1 MRHAI
6 TLTAGHFKPGESGE
20 EKDPNNMQARGV
32 SKRGSTNRSNKSALR
47 DKLVMEHLPLVK
59 AIAIR
64 LYESLPVHAD
74 LDDLI
79 HAGMLG
85 LIDGAEKF
93 DERKHILFKSYAKH
107 RIKGAMLDSLRQL
120 DWASR
125 DLRRRHKQLEAITHE
140 LAALSAD
147 APNDE
152 AIAGRMGVDVE
163 RWRQI
168 AIELRMVGLLS
179 SSSRPADDE
188 NQTNPEFAAS
198 EDTQPDTMYIRHELS
213 TVLNQAMQA
222 LPVRYQKIVSL
233 YYSGEKTMREIG
245 EILGINESRV
255 SQIHKT
261 ALEKMAAVLQ
271 SAGIHSSE
279 ALV

>member
-1 MRHAI
+1 MPATR
-6 TLTAGHFKPGESGE
+6 
-20 EKDPNNMQARGV
+20 V
-32 SKRGSTNRSNKSALR
+32 SKKERSSKSSKSAQR
-47 DKLVMEHLPLVK
+47 DQLVMEHLPLVK

-140 LAALSAD
+140 LAALSND

-152 AIAGRMGVDVE
+152 AIAGKMGVDVG

-188 NQTNPEFAAS
+188 NQTTPEFAAS
-198 EDTQPDTMYIRHELS
+198 EDMQPDTMYGQHELKV
-213 TVLNQAMQA
+213 VLSQAMQS
-222 LPVRYQKIVSL
+222 LPERYQKIVSL
-233 YYSGEKTMREIG
+233 YYSGEMTMREIG
-245 EILGINESRV
+245 EQLGINESRV

-261 ALEKMAAVLQ
+261 ALEKMAAMLQ
-271 SAGIHSSE
+271 SVGIHSSE

>member
-1 MRHAI
+1 
-6 TLTAGHFKPGESGE
+6 LPDDFPSGDSGE
-20 EKDPNNMQARGV
+20 EEEFKSMQALRV
-32 SKRGSTNRSNKSALR
+32 SRHERNKRSARNAMR

-140 LAALSAD
+140 LAALSSE

-152 AIAGRMGVDVE
+152 AIAGKMGVDVD

-179 SSSRPADDE
+179 SSSRPTDDD

-198 EDTQPDTMYIRHELS
+198 EETQPDMMYVRNELS
-213 TVLNQAMQA
+213 TVLNQAMQC
-222 LPVRYQKIVSL
+222 LPERYQTIVSL
-233 YYSGEKTMREIG
+233 YYSSEMTMREIG
-245 EILGINESRV
+245 EMLGINESRV

>member
-1 MRHAI
+1 M
-6 TLTAGHFKPGESGE
+6 
-20 EKDPNNMQARGV
+20 DARGV
-32 SKRGSTNRSNKSALR
+32 SKNGSLKNSLPKKQPIKRSAKSARR

-79 HAGMLG
+79 HAGMIG

-93 DERKHILFKSYAKH
+93 DERKHIMFKSYAKH

-140 LAALSAD
+140 LAALQSD

-152 AIAGRMGVDVE
+152 VIAGKMGVDVE
-163 RWRQI
+163 RWRLI
-168 AIELRMVGLLS
+168 AVELRMVGLLS
-179 SSSRPADDE
+179 SSSRPSDE
-188 NQTNPEFAAS
+188 DNQTNPEFAAS
-198 EDTQPDTMYIRHELS
+198 QDTQPDAMYFRRELS
-213 TVLNQAMQA
+213 TVLTQAMQA
-222 LPVRYQKIVSL
+222 LPARYQRIVSL
-233 YYSGEKTMREIG
+233 YYSSEMTMREIG
-245 EILGINESRV
+245 EMLGINESRV

>member
-1 MRHAI
+1 MR
-6 TLTAGHFKPGESGE
+6 
-20 EKDPNNMQARGV
+20 ARSV
-32 SKRGSTNRSNKSALR
+32 SKSDCAKNNRPNRVNKTALR
-47 DKLVMEHLPLVK
+47 DKLIMEHLPLVK

-85 LIDGAEKF
+85 LIDAAEKF

-107 RIKGAMLDSLRQL
+107 RVKGAMLDSLRQL

-125 DLRRRHKQLEAITHE
+125 DLRRRHKQLEAITQE
-140 LAALSAD
+140 LSAVASE

-152 AIAGRMGVDVE
+152 TIAGRMGVDVE

-188 NQTNPEFAAS
+188 NQTTPEFAANA
-198 EDTQPDTMYIRHELS
+198 DTQPDAMYGRHELR
-213 TVLNQAMQA
+213 TVLKQAMQG
-222 LPVRYQKIVSL
+222 LPERYQKIVLL
-233 YYSGEKTMREIG
+233 YYSNEMTMREIG
-245 EILGINESRV
+245 QMLGINESRV

-261 ALEKMAAVLQ
+261 ALEKMAVVLQ

>member
-1 MRHAI
+1 MH
-6 TLTAGHFKPGESGE
+6 
-20 EKDPNNMQARGV
+20 ARGV
-32 SKRGSTNRSNKSALR
+32 SKNGLSQKGLSSKERSKRSTKAAMR
-47 DKLVMEHLPLVK
+47 DKLVIDHLPLVK

-93 DERKHILFKSYAKH
+93 DDRKHILFKSYAKH

-140 LAALSAD
+140 LAALQSE

-152 AIAGRMGVDVE
+152 AIAGRMGVDVD

-179 SSSRPADDE
+179 SSSRPTDDE

-198 EDTQPDTMYIRHELS
+198 EDTQPDAIYIRRELS
-213 TVLNQAMQA
+213 TVLQQAMQA
-222 LPVRYQKIVSL
+222 LPERYQRIVSL
-233 YYSGEKTMREIG
+233 YYSNEMTMREIG
-245 EILGINESRV
+245 EMLGINESRV

-261 ALEKMAAVLQ
+261 ALEKMAVVLQ

>member
-1 MRHAI
+1 MCATRVPASKSS
-6 TLTAGHFKPGESGE
+6 A
-20 EKDPNNMQARGV
+20 
-32 SKRGSTNRSNKSALR
+32 SKRDANKRSARSAAR

-85 LIDGAEKF
+85 LIDGASKF

-140 LAALSAD
+140 LAAVQAET
-147 APNDE
+147 PNDE
-152 AIAGRMGVDVE
+152 AIAGKMGVDVE

-198 EDTQPDTMYIRHELS
+198 EDTQPDTMYCRHELS
-213 TVLNQAMQA
+213 SVLHQAMQA
-222 LPVRYQKIVSL
+222 LPERYRKIVSL
-233 YYSGEKTMREIG
+233 YYTGEKTMREIG
-245 EILGINESRV
+245 EMLGINESRV

>member
-1 MRHAI
+1 
-6 TLTAGHFKPGESGE
+6 
-20 EKDPNNMQARGV
+20 MQAQGV
-32 SKRGSTNRSNKSALR
+32 PANGVPANGVGKKIRSKRSNKAVLR
-47 DKLVMEHLPLVK
+47 DQLVMEHLPLVK

-85 LIDGAEKF
+85 LIDGAGKF

-125 DLRRRHKQLEAITHE
+125 DLRRRHKQLETITHE
-140 LAALSAD
+140 LAALSAE

-152 AIAGRMGVDVE
+152 AIAVKMGVDVD

-198 EDTQPDTMYIRHELS
+198 EDTQPDAMYGRHEL
-213 TVLNQAMQA
+213 TAVLNQAIQS
-222 LPVRYQKIVSL
+222 LPERYQKIVSL
-233 YYSGEKTMREIG
+233 YYSNEMTMREIG
-245 EILGINESRV
+245 QMLGINESRV

-261 ALEKMAAVLQ
+261 ALEKMAVVLQ
-271 SAGIHSSE
+271 EAGIHSSE

>member
-1 MRHAI
+1 
-6 TLTAGHFKPGESGE
+6 
-20 EKDPNNMQARGV
+20 MQARGV
-32 SKRGSTNRSNKSALR
+32 SKSGETTSGSLKRQASKRSAKSIRR

-93 DERKHILFKSYAKH
+93 DECKHILFKSYAKH

-140 LAALSAD
+140 LAALQSD

-152 AIAGRMGVDVE
+152 VIAGKMGVDVD

-179 SSSRPADDE
+179 SSTRPAEDD
-188 NQTNPEFAAS
+188 NQTNPE
-198 EDTQPDTMYIRHELS
+198 
-213 TVLNQAMQA
+213 
-222 LPVRYQKIVSL
+222 
-233 YYSGEKTMREIG
+233 
-245 EILGINESRV
+245 
-255 SQIHKT
+255 
-261 ALEKMAAVLQ
+261 
-271 SAGIHSSE
+271 
-279 ALV
+279 

>member
-1 MRHAI
+1 
-6 TLTAGHFKPGESGE
+6 
-20 EKDPNNMQARGV
+20 MQARGV
-32 SKRGSTNRSNKSALR
+32 PKRVLKKERTRRPSRAELR
-47 DKLVMEHLPLVK
+47 DQLVMEHLPLVK

-152 AIAGRMGVDVE
+152 AIAGKMGVDVE

-179 SSSRPADDE
+179 SSSRAADDD
-188 NQTNPEFAAS
+188 NQTTPEFAAS
-198 EDTQPDTMYIRHELS
+198 EDTQPDTMYGRHEMS
-213 TVLNQAMQA
+213 TVLHEAMRT
-222 LPVRYQKIVSL
+222 LPERYQKIVSL
-233 YYSGEKTMREIG
+233 YYSNEMTMREIG
-245 EILGINESRV
+245 NIGYQRKPRLPD
-255 SQIHKT
+255 SQDG
-261 ALEKMAAVLQ
+261 A
-271 SAGIHSSE
+271 
-279 ALV
+279 

>member
-1 MRHAI
+1 
-6 TLTAGHFKPGESGE
+6 
-20 EKDPNNMQARGV
+20 MQTRRV
-32 SKRGSTNRSNKSALR
+32 SQNETSKQAAKTALR

-93 DERKHILFKSYAKH
+93 DVRKHIQFKSYAKH

-140 LAALSAD
+140 LASVQAEG
-147 APNDE
+147 PNEE
-152 AIAGRMGVDVE
+152 AIAGRMGVDVD

-179 SSSRPADDE
+179 SSTRPADDE

-198 EDTQPDTMYIRHELS
+198 EETQPDTMYGRHELS
-213 TVLNQAMQA
+213 SVLGQAMQA
-222 LPVRYQKIVSL
+222 LPERYQKIVSL
-233 YYSGEKTMREIG
+233 YYSNEMTMREIG
-245 EILGINESRV
+245 EMLGINESRV

-261 ALEKMAAVLQ
+261 ALEKMAVVLQ

>member
-1 MRHAI
+1 LPGAVKPAAI
-6 TLTAGHFKPGESGE
+6 DRSE
-20 EKDPNNMQARGV
+20 EPNNMQARGV
-32 SKRGSTNRSNKSALR
+32 PKKQKRARANRAAQR
-47 DKLVMEHLPLVK
+47 DKLVMEHMPLVK

-85 LIDGAEKF
+85 LIDGAERF

-140 LAALSAD
+140 LAALSAE

-152 AIAGRMGVDVE
+152 AIAGKMGVDVE

-168 AIELRMVGLLS
+168 AVELRMVGLLS
-179 SSSRPADDE
+179 SSTRPADDD

-198 EDTQPDTMYIRHELS
+198 EETQPDMMYVRHEISAVLS
-213 TVLNQAMQA
+213 QAMQA
-222 LPVRYQKIVSL
+222 LPERYQKIVSL
-233 YYSGEKTMREIG
+233 YYSSEMTMREIG
-245 EILGINESRV
+245 EMMGINESRV

-271 SAGIHSSE
+271 SSGIHSSE

>member
-1 MRHAI
+1 
-6 TLTAGHFKPGESGE
+6 
-20 EKDPNNMQARGV
+20 MQARGV
-32 SKRGSTNRSNKSALR
+32 SKGSASQNGASKQDHLKQERSRRSAKSALR

-93 DERKHILFKSYAKH
+93 DERKHIMFKSYAKH

-140 LAALSAD
+140 LAAIQSD

-188 NQTNPEFAAS
+188 NQ
-198 EDTQPDTMYIRHELS
+198 
-213 TVLNQAMQA
+213 
-222 LPVRYQKIVSL
+222 
-233 YYSGEKTMREIG
+233 
-245 EILGINESRV
+245 
-255 SQIHKT
+255 
-261 ALEKMAAVLQ
+261 
-271 SAGIHSSE
+271 
-279 ALV
+279 

>member
-1 MRHAI
+1 MRVKSVSI
-6 TLTAGHFKPGESGE
+6 ERKPRISQE
-20 EKDPNNMQARGV
+20 ARDQIV
-32 SKRGSTNRSNKSALR
+32 L
-47 DKLVMEHLPLVK
+47 DHLPLVK

-64 LYESLPVHAD
+64 VHVNLPVHVD

-79 HAGMLG
+79 HAGVLG
-85 LIDGAEKF
+85 LF
-93 DERKHILFKSYAKH
+93 DAVIKYDAAKNVAFHSYAKH

-140 LAALSAD
+140 LASFSAE

-152 AIAGRMGVDVE
+152 AIAGKMGVDVD

-179 SSSRPADDE
+179 SSSRPAEDD
-188 NQTNPEFAAS
+188 NQTSPEFAAS
-198 EDTQPDTMYIRHELS
+198 EETQPDMMYVRHEMS
-213 TVLNQAMQA
+213 TVLTQAMQA
-222 LPVRYQKIVSL
+222 LPERYQKIVTL
-233 YYSGEKTMREIG
+233 YYSSEMTMREIG
-245 EILGINESRV
+245 EMMGINESRV

-261 ALEKMAAVLQ
+261 ALEKMAVILQ
-271 SAGIHSSE
+271 SSGIHSSE

>member
-1 MRHAI
+1 
-6 TLTAGHFKPGESGE
+6 
-20 EKDPNNMQARGV
+20 MQALSV
-32 SKRGSTNRSNKSALR
+32 PKREKRRRSSRSEQR
-47 DKLVMEHLPLVK
+47 DQLVMEHLPLVK

-85 LIDGAEKF
+85 LIDGASKF
-93 DERKHILFKSYAKH
+93 DERKHILFKSYVKH

-140 LAALSAD
+140 LASLSSD

-152 AIAGRMGVDVE
+152 AIAGKMGVDVE

-198 EDTQPDTMYIRHELS
+198 EDTQPDTMYVRHEIS
-213 TVLNQAMQA
+213 TVLNQAMQT
-222 LPVRYQKIVSL
+222 LPERYQKIVSL
-233 YYSGEKTMREIG
+233 YYSSEMTMREIG

-261 ALEKMAAVLQ
+261 ALEKMAVILQ

>member
-1 MRHAI
+1 MHA
-6 TLTAGHFKPGESGE
+6 
-20 EKDPNNMQARGV
+20 RRV
-32 SKRGSTNRSNKSALR
+32 SKAKCSKRSTQCAKR
-47 DKLVMEHLPLVK
+47 DKLVLEHLPLVK

-93 DERKHILFKSYAKH
+93 DDRKDILFKSYAKH

-125 DLRRRHKQLEAITHE
+125 DLRRRHKQLESITHE
-140 LAALSAD
+140 LAAVSAD
-147 APNDE
+147 SPNDE
-152 AIAGRMGVDVE
+152 VIAGRMGVDVE

-179 SSSRPADDE
+179 SSTRPVDDE
-188 NQTNPEFAAS
+188 NQTTPEFAAA
-198 EDTQPDTMYIRHELS
+198 EDTQPDTMYGRRELS
-213 TVLNQAMQA
+213 SVLKQAMQT
-222 LPVRYQKIVSL
+222 LPERYQKIVML
-233 YYSGEKTMREIG
+233 YYTGEKTMREIG
-245 EILGINESRV
+245 QMLGINESRV

-261 ALEKMAAVLQ
+261 ALEKMAVVLQ
-271 SAGIHSSE
+271 SAGIHSAE

>member
-1 MRHAI
+1 MR
-6 TLTAGHFKPGESGE
+6 
-20 EKDPNNMQARGV
+20 ARGV
-32 SKRGSTNRSNKSALR
+32 SKKESSKQSAQSSTR

-93 DERKHILFKSYAKH
+93 DEHKHILFKSYAKH
-107 RIKGAMLDSLRQL
+107 RIKGAMLDRLRQL

-140 LAALSAD
+140 LAARSGD

-152 AIAGRMGVDVE
+152 A
-163 RWRQI
+163 
-168 AIELRMVGLLS
+168 
-179 SSSRPADDE
+179 
-188 NQTNPEFAAS
+188 
-198 EDTQPDTMYIRHELS
+198 
-213 TVLNQAMQA
+213 
-222 LPVRYQKIVSL
+222 
-233 YYSGEKTMREIG
+233 
-245 EILGINESRV
+245 
-255 SQIHKT
+255 
-261 ALEKMAAVLQ
+261 
-271 SAGIHSSE
+271 
-279 ALV
+279 

>member
-1 MRHAI
+1 
-6 TLTAGHFKPGESGE
+6 
-20 EKDPNNMQARGV
+20 MQARRV
-32 SKRGSTNRSNKSALR
+32 SKRENSKRASKSMLR
-47 DKLVMEHLPLVK
+47 DQLVIEHLPLVK

-85 LIDGAEKF
+85 LIDGAEKY
-93 DERKHILFKSYAKH
+93 DHRKHILFKSYAKH

-140 LAALSAD
+140 LAAASAET
-147 APNDE
+147 PNDE
-152 AIAGRMGVDVE
+152 AIAGKMGVDVD

-179 SSSRPADDE
+179 SSSRPNDDE
-188 NQTNPEFAAS
+188 NQTNPDFAAS
-198 EDTQPDTMYIRHELS
+198 EDTQPDTMYGRHELS
-213 TVLNQAMQA
+213 TVLNEAMQA
-222 LPVRYQKIVSL
+222 LPERYQRIVSM
-233 YYSGEKTMREIG
+233 YYSNEMTMREIG
-245 EILGINESRV
+245 ETLGINESRV

>member
-1 MRHAI
+1 
-6 TLTAGHFKPGESGE
+6 
-20 EKDPNNMQARGV
+20 MQARRV
-32 SKRGSTNRSNKSALR
+32 SKRERTQRPSKALR
-47 DKLVMEHLPLVK
+47 DELVIEHLTLVN

-74 LDDLI
+74 LDDLV

-93 DERKHILFKSYAKH
+93 DERKHIMFKSYAKH

-140 LAALSAD
+140 LAAVSSES
-147 APNDE
+147 PNDE
-152 AIAGRMGVDVE
+152 AIAGKMGFDVE

-179 SSSRPADDE
+179 SSSLPIEDE
-188 NQTNPEFAAS
+188 NTSTPDFAAS
-198 EDTQPDTMYIRHELS
+198 EETQPDTMYHRSELS
-213 TVLNQAMQA
+213 EVLRQAMGS
-222 LPVRYQKIVSL
+222 LPDRYQKIVSM
-233 YYSGEKTMREIG
+233 YYSNEMTMREIG
-245 EILGINESRV
+245 ETLGINESRV

-261 ALEKMAAVLQ
+261 ALEKMASVLQ
-271 SAGIHSSE
+271 QNGIHSSE
-279 ALV
+279 AFV

>member
-1 MRHAI
+1 
-6 TLTAGHFKPGESGE
+6 
-20 EKDPNNMQARGV
+20 MQARSV
-32 SKRGSTNRSNKSALR
+32 SKHMPRKDRGNRSKKSERR

-140 LAALSAD
+140 LAAVSAD
-147 APNDE
+147 APNDD

-168 AIELRMVGLLS
+168 AVELRMVGLLS

-198 EDTQPDTMYIRHELS
+198 QDTQPDTMYVRHEMS
-213 TVLNQAMQA
+213 TVLNQAMQS
-222 LPVRYQKIVSL
+222 LPERYQKIVTL
-233 YYSGEKTMREIG
+233 YYTNEMTMREIG
-245 EILGINESRV
+245 EMLGINESRV

-261 ALEKMAAVLQ
+261 ALEKMAVILQ
-271 SAGIHSSE
+271 SAGIHSCE

>member
-1 MRHAI
+1 
-6 TLTAGHFKPGESGE
+6 
-20 EKDPNNMQARGV
+20 MQAHAVPNRGV
-32 SKRGSTNRSNKSALR
+32 PNKDRRKRSTRSEER
-47 DKLVMEHLPLVK
+47 DRLVMEHLPLVK

-85 LIDGAEKF
+85 LIDGAGKF

-140 LAALSAD
+140 LAGLSTE

-152 AIAGRMGVDVE
+152 AIAGKMGVDVE

-198 EDTQPDTMYIRHELS
+198 EDTQPDMMYVRHEMS
-213 TVLNQAMQA
+213 TVLGQAMQA
-222 LPVRYQKIVSL
+222 LPERYQKIVSL
-233 YYSGEKTMREIG
+233 YYTSEMTMREIG
-245 EILGINESRV
+245 EVLGINESRV

-261 ALEKMAAVLQ
+261 ALEKMAAILQ

>member
-1 MRHAI
+1 
-6 TLTAGHFKPGESGE
+6 
-20 EKDPNNMQARGV
+20 MQARGV
-32 SKRGSTNRSNKSALR
+32 PKKPKRARVTRVAQR

-140 LAALSAD
+140 LAALSAES
-147 APNDE
+147 PNDE
-152 AIAGRMGVDVE
+152 AIAGKMGVDVE

-168 AIELRMVGLLS
+168 AVELRMVGLLS
-179 SSSRPADDE
+179 SSSRPADDD
-188 NQTNPEFAAS
+188 NQSNPEFAAS
-198 EDTQPDTMYIRHELS
+198 EDTQPDMMYVRHEIS
-213 TVLNQAMQA
+213 TVLRQAMQA
-222 LPVRYQKIVSL
+222 LPERYQKIVSL
-233 YYSGEKTMREIG
+233 YYTSEMTMREIG
-245 EILGINESRV
+245 EMMGINESRV

-261 ALEKMAAVLQ
+261 ALEKMAAILQ
-271 SAGIHSSE
+271 SAGIHSSV

>member
-1 MRHAI
+1 
-6 TLTAGHFKPGESGE
+6 
-20 EKDPNNMQARGV
+20 MQAHAVPNRGV
-32 SKRGSTNRSNKSALR
+32 PNKDRRKRSTRSEER
-47 DKLVMEHLPLVK
+47 DKLVMDHLPLVK

-85 LIDGAEKF
+85 LIDGAQKF

-140 LAALSAD
+140 LAAASAEM
-147 APNDE
+147 PNDE
-152 AIAGRMGVDVE
+152 AIAGKMGVDVE

-168 AIELRMVGLLS
+168 AVELRMVGLLS
-179 SSSRPADDE
+179 SSSRAADDE
-188 NQTNPEFAAS
+188 NQTIPEFAAK
-198 EDTQPDTMYIRHELS
+198 EDTQPDTMYVRHE
-213 TVLNQAMQA
+213 
-222 LPVRYQKIVSL
+222 
-233 YYSGEKTMREIG
+233 
-245 EILGINESRV
+245 
-255 SQIHKT
+255 
-261 ALEKMAAVLQ
+261 
-271 SAGIHSSE
+271 
-279 ALV
+279 

>member
-1 MRHAI
+1 MCATR
-6 TLTAGHFKPGESGE
+6 
-20 EKDPNNMQARGV
+20 V
-32 SKRGSTNRSNKSALR
+32 SKDRKQQQPAKSEAR
-47 DKLVMEHLPLVK
+47 DRLVMEHLPLVK

-79 HAGMLG
+79 HAGVLG

-93 DERKHILFKSYAKH
+93 DEQKHILFKSYAKH

-125 DLRRRHKQLEAITHE
+125 DLRKRHKQLEAITHE
-140 LAALSAD
+140 LAAKSGD
-147 APNDE
+147 GVNDE
-152 AIAGRMGVDVE
+152 AIAGKMGVDVG

-179 SSSRPADDE
+179 SSTRPADDE
-188 NQTNPEFAAS
+188 NQTNPEFAAN
-198 EDTQPDTMYIRHELS
+198 EDTQPDSMYNRREVRE
-213 TVLNQAMQA
+213 VLEQA
-222 LPVRYQKIVSL
+222 LQTLPERYRQIVSL
-233 YYSGEKTMREIG
+233 YYAKELTMREIG

-261 ALEKMAAVLQ
+261 ALEKMATVLT
-271 SAGIHSSE
+271 SAGIKSSE

>member
-1 MRHAI
+1 M
-6 TLTAGHFKPGESGE
+6 P
-20 EKDPNNMQARGV
+20 ARRV
-32 SKRGSTNRSNKSALR
+32 SKPESSNRTNKSALR

-125 DLRRRHKQLEAITHE
+125 DLRRRHKQLEAITQE
-140 LAALSAD
+140 LAAASSET
-147 APNDE
+147 PNDE
-152 AIAGRMGVDVE
+152 VIATKMGVDVR

-179 SSSRPADDE
+179 CSSRPADDE

-198 EDTQPDTMYIRHELS
+198 ADTQPDTMYGRHELS
-213 TVLNQAMQA
+213 SILKQAMQG
-222 LPVRYQKIVSL
+222 LPERYQKIVSL
-233 YYSGEKTMREIG
+233 YYTGEMTMREIG
-245 EILGINESRV
+245 ELLGINESRV

-261 ALEKMAAVLQ
+261 ALEKMATALQ

>member
-1 MRHAI
+1 M
-6 TLTAGHFKPGESGE
+6 P
-20 EKDPNNMQARGV
+20 ARGV
-32 SKRGSTNRSNKSALR
+32 PKKARVSNERRKRSSRSEQR
-47 DKLVMEHLPLVK
+47 DHLVMEHLPLVK

-140 LAALSAD
+140 LAAHSSD

-152 AIAGRMGVDVE
+152 AIAGKMGVDVE

-179 SSSRPADDE
+179 SSSRPSDDE

-198 EDTQPDTMYIRHELS
+198 EDTQPDMMYIRHEIS
-213 TVLNQAMQA
+213 TVLSQALQA
-222 LPVRYQKIVSL
+222 LPERYQKIVSL
-233 YYSGEKTMREIG
+233 YYTSEMTMREIG
-245 EILGINESRV
+245 EMLGINESRV

-261 ALEKMAAVLQ
+261 ALEKMAVILQ

>member
-1 MRHAI
+1 
-6 TLTAGHFKPGESGE
+6 
-20 EKDPNNMQARGV
+20 MQTRGV
-32 SKRGSTNRSNKSALR
+32 SKTVVAKSGAARKAAPKSASQKRCAKFALR

-79 HAGMLG
+79 HAGMIG

-93 DERKHILFKSYAKH
+93 DERKDIMFKSYAKH

-140 LAALSAD
+140 LASHSAET
-147 APNDE
+147 PNDE
-152 AIAGRMGVDVE
+152 AIAGRMGVDVD
-163 RWRQI
+163 RWRRI

-179 SSSRPADDE
+179 SSSRPIDDE

-198 EDTQPDTMYIRHELS
+198 EDTQPDTMYVRNELT

-222 LPVRYQKIVSL
+222 LPERYQKIVSL
-233 YYSGEKTMREIG
+233 YYSNEMTMREIG
-245 EILGINESRV
+245 EMLGINESRV

>member
-1 MRHAI
+1 MEPQ
-6 TLTAGHFKPGESGE
+6 K
-20 EKDPNNMQARGV
+20 MQARRV
-32 SKRGSTNRSNKSALR
+32 SKSERSRRSPKSALR

-93 DERKHILFKSYAKH
+93 DEHKHILFKSYAKH

-125 DLRRRHKQLEAITHE
+125 DLRRRHKQLEAITYE
-140 LAALSAD
+140 LAALQAET
-147 APNDE
+147 PNDE
-152 AIAGRMGVDVE
+152 AIAGKMGVDVD
-163 RWRQI
+163 RWHQI

-198 EDTQPDTMYIRHELS
+198 EDTQPDTIYVRHELS
-213 TVLNQAMQA
+213 TVLKQAMQS
-222 LPVRYQKIVSL
+222 LPARYQKIVSL
-233 YYSGEKTMREIG
+233 YYNNEMTMREIG
-245 EILGINESRV
+245 EMLGINESRV

-261 ALEKMAAVLQ
+261 ALEKMAVVLQ

>member
-1 MRHAI
+1 
-6 TLTAGHFKPGESGE
+6 
-20 EKDPNNMQARGV
+20 MQARGV
-32 SKRGSTNRSNKSALR
+32 PKKENRKRSARSERR

-140 LAALSAD
+140 LAAISTE

-152 AIAGRMGVDVE
+152 TIAGKMGVDVE

-168 AIELRMVGLLS
+168 AIELRMVGMLS
-179 SSSRPADDE
+179 SSTRPADDE

-198 EDTQPDTMYIRHELS
+198 QDTQPDMIYVRREMS
-213 TVLNQAMQA
+213 TVLTHAMQT
-222 LPVRYQKIVSL
+222 LPKRYQKIVSL
-233 YYSGEKTMREIG
+233 YYASEMTMREIG
-245 EILGINESRV
+245 ELLGINESRV

-261 ALEKMAAVLQ
+261 ALEKMALILQ